1 MSDKTP
7 VLLETT
13 PEGIATITL
22 NRPELHNA
30 FNDLVI
36 EQLDAMVDDL
46 AKQDGVRV
54 VLLQATGKSF
64 SAGADLNWMRLAADL
79 DEEANREDA
88 AELGHLLLKLAS
100 MPQPTVAL
108 VQGAAIAGGLGLVAA
123 CDVAIAVRDAH
134 FALTEVRLG
143 LVPAVIS
150 PYVVA
155 AIGARQARRYFLTA
169 ERFDAET
176 ALRLGLVHEV
186 VADPVALMAVRD
198 RLVNQFL
205 SAAPG
210 ALAAAKDLIQD
221 VGHKPFSSE
230 LAHETARRIAELR
243 ASPEGREGIASF
255 LERRR
260 PSWAK
265 TD

>member
-1 MSDKTP
+1 MSDETP
-7 VLLETT
+7 ILLETT
-13 PEGIATITL
+13 PDGIATITL
-22 NRPELHNA
+22 NRPEVHNA

-36 EQLDAMVDDL
+36 EQLDAMIDDL
-46 AKQDGVRV
+46 AKQDGIRV
-54 VLLQATGKSF
+54 VVLQGNGKSF

-79 DEEANREDA
+79 DEEANRQDA
-88 AELGHLLLKLAS
+88 AELGDLLLKLAS
-100 MPQPTVAL
+100 MPQPTIAL
-108 VQGAAIAGGLGLVAA
+108 VHGAAVAGGLGLVAA
-123 CDVAIAVRDAH
+123 CDVAVAVKDAH

-176 ALRLGLVHEV
+176 AQRLGLVHEV
-186 VADPVALMAVRD
+186 VADHAALTAARD
-198 RLVNQFL
+198 RLVRQFL
-205 SAAPG
+205 VAAPG
-210 ALAAAKDLIQD
+210 ALAAAKELIQE
-221 VGHKPFSSE
+221 VGHKPFSSA
-230 LAHETARRIAELR
+230 LAHETARRIAERR